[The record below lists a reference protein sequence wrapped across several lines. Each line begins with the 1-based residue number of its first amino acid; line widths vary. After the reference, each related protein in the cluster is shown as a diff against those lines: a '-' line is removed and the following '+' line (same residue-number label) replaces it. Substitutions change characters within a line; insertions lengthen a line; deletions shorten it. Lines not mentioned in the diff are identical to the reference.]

1 MNNEMNTTHSVA
13 IGEAIRFGKGKM
25 VEECAQTLRA
35 SDGKIGDNQPTVV
48 CPNTEEVCEFKY
60 LASAESRNPFGGE
73 IAHALTAGCAD
84 AAVGMKVE
92 SISYDGYNQTG
103 LEEACHTLRTAS
115 GGERDDRTAKVAQA
129 VESELQ
135 MVYHENGGNE
145 SFEVKGGAM
154 STIKSESDTTQ
165 AHNQL
170 VLTTPTSYIVRRLTP
185 TECERLMGYP
195 DGHTIPMGLQ
205 ITDEVVE
212 EFQDIFANFAA
223 IMEPD
228 KPVKLKSG
236 KQVRAWLEKVANP
249 ETCPD
254 APRYKCCGNGWAI
267 NSARWV
273 LQGVDRFLSK

>member
-1 MNNEMNTTHSVA
+1 ME
-13 IGEAIRFGKGKM
+13 KK
-25 VEECAQTLRA
+25 
-35 SDGKIGDNQPTVV
+35 
-48 CPNTEEVCEFKY
+48 NTEESADVCEFKY

-84 AAVGMKVE
+84 AAVGLKVE

-103 LEEACHTLRTAS
+103 LEEACHTLRVTS
-115 GGERDDRTAKVAQA
+115 GGEAMDSTAKVAQA
-129 VESELQ
+129 VDTELQ

-170 VLTTPTSYIVRRLTP
+170 VLTTPTAYIVRRLTP

-195 DGHTIPMGLQ
+195 DNYTIPMGLQ

-212 EFQDIFANFAA
+212 EFQDIFADYAA
-223 IMEPD
+223 IMEPN
-228 KPVKLKSG
+228 KPVKRKSA

-273 LQGVDRFLSK
+273 LQGVDKFLRK